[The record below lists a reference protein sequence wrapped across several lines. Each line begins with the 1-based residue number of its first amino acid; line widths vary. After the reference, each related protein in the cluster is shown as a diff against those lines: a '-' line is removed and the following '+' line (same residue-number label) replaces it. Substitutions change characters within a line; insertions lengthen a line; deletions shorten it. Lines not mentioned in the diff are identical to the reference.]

1 MRTGVKVN
9 GQPRASDRFH
19 SSDPAFTEIL
29 GTPEKLTVSFP
40 LPDPDDSLKTS
51 LELWGKNAVLRCWC
65 ADTKTAH
72 RLTKDGE
79 VIQTPCT
86 YPECQ
91 QYKQRNCTPVGRLKF
106 AIPELG
112 PGLFQLDTKSWNSIS
127 ALMGTLAMFKPIPAS
142 QLFELYMVKR
152 KNKQGVFNVLQLKPI
167 VQMPE
172 DAPEAPEEE

>member
-19 SSDPAFTEIL
+19 SSDAAFTEIL
-29 GTPEKLTVSFP
+29 GTPEKLVVSFP
-40 LPDPDDSLKTS
+40 FSDPDESLKTS

-86 YPECQ
+86 YPDCQ
-91 QYKQRNCTPVGRLKF
+91 QYKQRNCTPVGRLRF
-106 AIPELG
+106 SIPELG
-112 PGLFQLDTKSWNSIS
+112 PGLFQLDTKSINSINV
-127 ALMGTLAMFKPIPAS
+127 LMGTLAMFNPIPPD
-142 QLFELYMVKR
+142 QLFELFMVKKR
-152 KNKQGVFNVLQLKPI
+152 NDKGVFNVLQLRPI
-167 VQMPE
+167 VQVP
-172 DAPEAPEEE
+172 DDVPEAPEEE